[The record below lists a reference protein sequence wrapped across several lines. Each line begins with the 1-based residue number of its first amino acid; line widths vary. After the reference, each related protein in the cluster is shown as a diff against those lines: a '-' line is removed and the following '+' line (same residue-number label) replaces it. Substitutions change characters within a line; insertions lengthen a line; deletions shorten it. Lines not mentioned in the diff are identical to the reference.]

1 MPRSS
6 NSRLVGTIRQ
16 SSSMPTSIT
25 TRIRQYR
32 EEAAASPR
40 LSDDAKLAVKRHRED
55 RANASMAS
63 CASHDDSNHPPSEV
77 LGNFEVSDFSKN
89 FVVIRILPKLRH
101 TQKVVLYGKIE
112 KSNFHNLSKI
122 GVLSETSVTIKRDS
136 KNDAE
141 CRGQKRF
148 SSHRDPFR
156 EDLYVFVIFV
166 FCIVRFL

>member
-16 SSSMPTSIT
+16 PSSMPTSIT
-25 TRIRQYR
+25 TRIQQYR

-89 FVVIRILPKLRH
+89 FVVIRILPGGLFYGTPGTALGRRH
-101 TQKVVLYGKIE
+101 SPRTGPGADRRAGTSTPDPLDTVATHPQGTGWGRRSTGIFPLCTCHRGTPRVQSVLL
-112 KSNFHNLSKI
+112 N
-122 GVLSETSVTIKRDS
+122 R
-136 KNDAE
+136 
-141 CRGQKRF
+141 
-148 SSHRDPFR
+148 
-156 EDLYVFVIFV
+156 
-166 FCIVRFL
+166 